1 MANDNISSQNT
12 NGYNSDGSVSS
23 SSSGAA
29 ASPSYYDASTARR
42 ATAGLAAGG
51 LNALQDTAGRAF
63 NFDFVGANGT
73 PLAPEVDWRVRISMQ
88 PTTASLFYN
97 NFANP
102 VMAPLS
108 ATSGVVFPYTP
119 TLSIS
124 HAARYGTSQLTHS
137 NYSSYFYEGSEVQ
150 AITIAGEFTVQN
162 IAEGQYLMATVQFF
176 RACTKMFFGQ
186 SQFAGTP
193 PPMVFLDGYGPAY
206 LPHVPCVVTSFNHN
220 MPGDVDYVDIP
231 VGANLNNVAG
241 NMFTVN
247 QFGARTRMPTMSTI
261 SVTLQPVYS
270 RNNIA
275 RNFTLEGFSAG
286 ALMQGSTSPIG
297 GFI

>member
-12 NGYNSDGSVSS
+12 NSYNSDGSVSS
-23 SSSGAA
+23 SSYGAA
-29 ASPSYYDASTARR
+29 ATSTSSNPSTARLG
-42 ATAGLAAGG
+42 AAGLTPGG
-51 LNALQDTAGRAF
+51 YNSLQDVAGRAF

-73 PLAPEVDWRVRISMQ
+73 PMAPEVDWRVRISMQ
-88 PTTASLFYN
+88 PTTASMFYN
-97 NFANP
+97 NPVNP

-137 NYSSYFYEGSEVQ
+137 NYSAYFYEGSEVQ
-150 AITIAGEFTVQN
+150 AITIAGDFTVQN

-206 LPHVPCVVTSFNHN
+206 LPHVPCVVTSFNHT

-231 VGANLNNVAG
+231 VGANLNNIAG
-241 NMFTVN
+241 NMYGIN

-261 SVTLQPVYS
+261 SITLQPVYS

-286 ALMQGSTSPIG
+286 YLMQGSTSPLG

>member
-12 NGYNSDGSVSS
+12 NSYNPDGSVSS

-29 ASPSYYDASTARR
+29 YTSGPSSPSSARLG
-42 ATAGLAAGG
+42 AAGLTAGGY
-51 LNALQDTAGRAF
+51 NSLQDVAGRAF

-73 PLAPEVDWRVRISMQ
+73 PMALEVDWRVRISMQ

-97 NFANP
+97 NFSNP

-137 NYSSYFYEGSEVQ
+137 NYSAYFYEGSEVQ
-150 AITIAGEFTVQN
+150 AITITGDFTVQN
-162 IAEGQYLMATVQFF
+162 IAEGQYLMAVVQFF

-206 LPHVPCVVTSFNHN
+206 LPHVPCVVTQFNHT
-220 MPGDVDYVDIP
+220 MPGDVDYVDVP
-231 VGANLNNVAG
+231 VGANLNNIAG
-241 NMFTVN
+241 NMYTIN
-247 QFGARTRMPTMSTI
+247 QFGARTRMPTMSSI

-286 ALMQGSTSPIG
+286 YLMQGSTSPQG